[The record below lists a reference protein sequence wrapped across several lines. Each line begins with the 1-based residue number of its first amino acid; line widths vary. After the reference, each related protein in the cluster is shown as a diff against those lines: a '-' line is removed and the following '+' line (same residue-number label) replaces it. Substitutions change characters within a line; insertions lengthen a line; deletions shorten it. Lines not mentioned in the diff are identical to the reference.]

1 MERSWRGTVLR
12 KRTRCTLAVHER
24 GAKASMSSAAPGAL
38 PGARHFNTRF
48 KVDRRRQ
55 SEWLADPEVREC
67 DVWPRRQR
75 APAEADARGGQ
86 PPPAAPA
93 HQRSA
98 DCMTTPPLPPPCA
111 PACQSGRGC
120 LPACPG
126 SDGATEPRGAR
137 VRACLAHQALEG
149 QRGVLMHAAIE
160 QTGGRAYLVLRAESG
175 AAVAEMRLIGL
186 ELVDVGEGRVLIVP
200 DLKPSELTM
209 DAVGFLTLEDAEE
222 FWGMVHRARTATHRG
237 IGGGKLH
244 SPWAPSAHRRR
255 VDSPRRLPAIP
266 EVPRAEA
273 AAGRNRGR

>member
-1 MERSWRGTVLR
+1 MT
-12 KRTRCTLAVHER
+12 TRLASPAVHER

-48 KVDRRRQ
+48 KVDRRQQR
-55 SEWLADPEVREC
+55 EWLANPAVREC
-67 DVWPRRQR
+67 DVWPRPQC
-75 APAEADARGGQ
+75 APAEADAESDARDWQ
-86 PPPAAPA
+86 PPPAAPV
-93 HQRSA
+93 HLRSA

-111 PACQSGRGC
+111 PACQSGKGC

-175 AAVAEMRLIGL
+175 AAVAQMLLSGL

-200 DLKPSELTM
+200 DLEPSELTM
-209 DAVGFLTLEDAEE
+209 DAVGVLTLEDAKE
-222 FWGMVHRARTATHRG
+222 FWDMVHRARRATHRG
-237 IGGGKLH
+237 IGDH
-244 SPWAPSAHRRR
+244 SPWAPSTSAPAHQRR
-255 VDSPRRLPAIP
+255 VDSPRSLPAVP

-273 AAGRNRGR
+273 AAE

>member
-1 MERSWRGTVLR
+1 MT
-12 KRTRCTLAVHER
+12 TRLASPAVHER

-93 HQRSA
+93 HQ
-98 DCMTTPPLPPPCA
+98 P
-111 PACQSGRGC
+111 GGGGV
-120 LPACPG
+120 PACPG
-126 SDGATEPRGAR
+126 SDGATAPHGAR
-137 VRACLAHQALEG
+137 VCACLAHQALEG
-149 QRGVLMHAAIE
+149 QRGVPMHAAFE

-175 AAVAEMRLIGL
+175 AAVAQMLLSGL

-200 DLKPSELTM
+200 DLEPSELTM
-209 DAVGFLTLEDAEE
+209 DAVGVLTLEDAKE
-222 FWGMVHRARTATHRG
+222 FWDMVHRARRATHRG
-237 IGGGKLH
+237 IGDH
-244 SPWAPSAHRRR
+244 SPWAPSTSTPAHQRR
-255 VDSPRRLPAIP
+255 VDSPRSLPAVP

-273 AAGRNRGR
+273 AAE